1 METGLIVKPPPII
14 VQAPAAHSLTALAGV
29 LLIISSSTGAFLMII
44 PYAFFILGALL
55 GTAALLIG
63 LTMTCI
69 TNRLLAKLLALT
81 HT

>member
-1 METGLIVKPPPII
+1 
-14 VQAPAAHSLTALAGV
+14 
-29 LLIISSSTGAFLMII
+29 MII

-55 GTAALLIG
+55 GTAVLLLG